1 MRIETASKLKIIVLS
16 ISVLILSQIFIAGLS
31 ISLFQKSY
39 LNFLTSS
46 IELVGK
52 EFKREIELAIRYGKS
67 FNKFLGMEQ
76 LMEEIKTRN
85 KDIMNIVIFETDG
98 KILYNL
104 EDKSSLSSIPEPLR
118 IDFDKATKA
127 QKINPAILYNGN
139 YNLLIPVN
147 NQDKKWIGTIS
158 LSFSENIVK
167 SEIKKAFIRSA
178 ELLAIITIGST
189 ILLAILL
196 STLVSFKTDRAL
208 PKRKITWIVAI
219 VLVITQLFY
228 SAINGY
234 ELRQSYI
241 DITRSKIQI
250 LTDQLREN
258 IERVLDKGVA
268 IDRLVKIDKVFDK
281 IIEDIPEIAE
291 IAITDTRNIVLYRSA
306 AEHSSNLDI
315 KDSPTNQST
324 VTAEYEIIFP
334 LEKQVKSEDRIENIT
349 EGYMKVTLSKR
360 AIKAIANKIFI
371 DTLTVILT
379 SLLFLLELMI
389 FLLIYITTKMQGHP
403 TEDEGPFTYML
414 VRPVAFTFL
423 FAVSLSMSF
432 IPLQMNNIYA
442 PMFGLSKEIVLALPI
457 SVEMLC
463 AMLTTLAAGF
473 IIDKRGW
480 HVPFLTGICLSA
492 AGAFFS
498 GATVNP
504 FEFIAARGIAGLGY
518 GFSWM
523 AIYGYVYKH
532 TALQFNARG
541 ISNLVA
547 GIISG
552 QICGT
557 AVGAMLAEQ
566 IGYSSTF
573 KISSILVL
581 IPVIFIIIFMKSY
594 LVKPEITYSD
604 NRLGIRDFL
613 SYITDRNII
622 SILLLI
628 RIPFSVCQIGLLNY
642 AAPIYLNSIDI
653 AQSNIGRVLMIHGLS
668 IVCIAPFLS
677 HFIDHSETKK
687 LYVALGGIIGGLG
700 LTLLYFESGL
710 LAIMFAIFILGLASS
725 SGSAQSAFTL
735 KLDVVHS
742 IGSGKAMSIQR
753 TADKLGQMLGPI
765 FIGIMITVA
774 GFGKG
779 IALSGMIFILTSII
793 FIFSAKEKKLLSS
806 Q

>member
-1 MRIETASKLKIIVLS
+1 MRIETASKLKIIMVS

-52 EFKREIELAIRYGKS
+52 EFKIEIERGIHYGKS

-76 LMEEIKTRN
+76 LMEEIERRN
-85 KDIMNIVIFETDG
+85 KDIVNIVIFETDG

-104 EDKSSLSSIPEPLR
+104 EDKSSLSNDIPEPFR
-118 IDFDKATKA
+118 IDFDKAINA
-127 QKINPAILYNGN
+127 QKPILYKGN

-167 SEIKKAFIRSA
+167 SEIKKAFIQST

-208 PKRKITWIVAI
+208 PKRRITWIVAI

-234 ELRQSYI
+234 EFRQSYI

-258 IERVLDKGVA
+258 IERVLNKGVA
-268 IDRLVKIDKVFDK
+268 IDRLVEIDKVFDK
-281 IIEDIPEIAE
+281 IIESIPEIAE
-291 IAITDTRNIVLYRSA
+291 IAITDKKNIVLYRSS
-306 AEHSSNLDI
+306 AEQSGNLDI
-315 KDSPTNQST
+315 KDLPASRTLVNS
-324 VTAEYEIIFP
+324 EYEIVFP
-334 LEKQVKSEDRIENIT
+334 LEKQAKSEDRVENPV
-349 EGYMKVTLSKR
+349 EGYMKVALSKK
-360 AIKAIANKIFI
+360 AIKAIVSKIFI
-371 DTLTVILT
+371 DTVTVILT

-389 FLLIYITTKMQGHP
+389 FLLIYITTKMQQH
-403 TEDEGPFTYML
+403 TAEDESSFTYML
-414 VRPVAFTFL
+414 ARPVAFTFL
-423 FAVSLSMSF
+423 LAVSLSMSF

-442 PMFGLSKEIVLALPI
+442 PMFGLSREIILALPI

-473 IIDKRGW
+473 ITDKRGW
-480 HVPFLTGICLSA
+480 HVPFLSGICLSA

-498 GATVNP
+498 GVTVNP
-504 FEFIAARGIAGLGY
+504 FEFIAARGITGLGY

-523 AIYGYVYKH
+523 ALYGYVYKH
-532 TALQFNARG
+532 TALRFNARG
-541 ISNLVA
+541 VSNLVA

-581 IPVIFIIIFMKSY
+581 IPVLFIIIFMKPY
-594 LVKPEITYSD
+594 LVKPEVIYGD

-622 SILLLI
+622 SMLLLI

-642 AAPIYLNSIDI
+642 AAPLYLNSINI
-653 AQSNIGRVLMIHGLS
+653 AQSNIGRVLMIHGLA

-677 HFIDHSETKK
+677 RFIDRSETKK
-687 LYVALGGIIGGLG
+687 LYVSLGGIIGGLG

-710 LAIMFAIFILGLASS
+710 LAIMVAIFILGLASS
-725 SGSAQSAFTL
+725 SASAQSAFTL

-765 FIGIMITVA
+765 FMGLMITTA
-774 GFGKG
+774 GLGKG
-779 IALSGMIFILTSII
+779 IAVSGMIFILTSIV
-793 FIFSAKEKKLLSS
+793 FIFYAKEKKSLS
-806 Q
+806 